1 MARQTSFGDMLRNA
15 RERKGLDLSTAARKL
30 RIRPDILRAIEDG
43 DFARMPPRGYTSN
56 MVGAYA
62 RLVGLNPSEV
72 TRAYRDEAYQFE
84 TGRRPFD
91 RGERPRSTDR
101 YGDRA
106 GGHGSAPRSSRR
118 TETLEMPSNRSS
130 RGRSTYGGSSRSGR
144 GPAPQPQYTN
154 LVQGRQAP
162 GITANLGSMLPLIIV
177 GAIILI
183 LLVLVITLA
192 FGNKDNGA
200 DDTPTIPISGMANPS
215 GTDTG
220 NGTDANNTQAPS
232 VEPVAPT
239 SAKFEY
245 KVLDGKE
252 AYIEVYVDGKT
263 EAAESVTGP
272 AEETY
277 DVTGT
282 LRFVTTSP
290 DNVEVTVDGEKLE
303 LTDPN
308 SKGVYSCTVDFEE
321 VLDQWKKDN
330 GVSTKGDSSDKS
342 DSKDGSS
349 DSDDED
355 STKSSEDDDAAGQ
368 SDSGSDDSESS
379 SSGDSD
385 SSDSADSSDGT
396 SN

>member
-1 MARQTSFGDMLRNA
+1 MARQTSFGDALRNA

-62 RLVGLNPSEV
+62 RLVGLNPSEI

-91 RGERPRSTDR
+91 RGDRPRSSDH
-101 YGDRA
+101 YGDRGSSRGA
-106 GGHGSAPRSSRR
+106 GAQGRSSRR
-118 TETLEMPSNRSS
+118 TETLEMPSNRSP
-130 RGRSTYGGSSRSGR
+130 RGRSSYGTGRSGR
-144 GPAPQPQYTN
+144 GVAAQPQYTN

-162 GITANLGSMLPLIIV
+162 GITSNFGSYLPLIIV

-183 LLVLVITLA
+183 LLILVITLA
-192 FGNKDNGA
+192 FGNKGGQTE
-200 DDTPTIPISGMANPS
+200 DTPTIPISGMANPS
-215 GTDTG
+215 GTD
-220 NGTDANNTQAPS
+220 NGSGDNAAQAPS

-239 SAKFEY
+239 SAKFAY

-252 AYIEVYVDGKT
+252 AYIEIYVDGDANPAMAK
-263 EAAESVTGP
+263 EVTGP
-272 AEETY
+272 SEGDY

-290 DNVEVTVDGEKLE
+290 DNVEVTLDGEKLE

-308 SKGVYSCTVDFEE
+308 SKGVYSCTVDFDE
-321 VLDQWKKDN
+321 VLDQWRKDN
-330 GVSTKGDSSDKS
+330 GVSAKDDSSKNDDSSDTGDSAKDDSSQKS
-342 DSKDGSS
+342 DSG
-349 DSDDED
+349 
-355 STKSSEDDDAAGQ
+355 
-368 SDSGSDDSESS
+368 
-379 SSGDSD
+379 
-385 SSDSADSSDGT
+385 DSADSSGT
-396 SN
+396 DQQSAGSDDSGSSDSGDSSDSTN